1 MDIPDSKNFLIYLKE
16 HNNINLN
23 FITNIKFNKKSI
35 TIKIKNKDFFFN
47 NLFTEKSLYNL
58 IIVNVSNYLR
68 DNNLNCWD
76 IDYLKYKYQKIN
88 IKY

>member
-68 DNNLNCWD
+68 DNNLNGWD